1 MGLPQNSKQLVQW
14 FQKSSGWLFKFLG
27 LFRRLAS
34 VPFPPFLQHILTC
47 NVLMTA
53 NLVFDVRHSVMVGCD
68 D

>member
-14 FQKSSGWLFKFLG
+14 FQKSSGQLFKFLT

-34 VPFPPFLQHILTC
+34 VPFPSFLQHNLTC
-47 NVLMTA
+47 NVLMTV
-53 NLVFDVRHSVMVGCD
+53 NLAFDVRRSVIVGCD